1 MTAADGLP
9 ADVCVLLTPRQIGG
23 HEIALLGWLADA
35 VRRGLRPLIVAPTAA
50 LAQACAARGLAP
62 WLHPRWAAD
71 AATRPGLLRLLAAWP
86 ADRPLLLAPGV
97 LHAHAWLLA
106 AAVALRRLVW
116 VYVPMAY
123 TAVRMNYR
131 FGAWRDRLLAPWLK
145 RVAGWITIDAQQ
157 AQCLGSDWQVRS
169 PVYVL
174 PNLARVP
181 GDPPPRPA
189 PAADGRLRV
198 GYVGR
203 FDLQHKGLDWL
214 LAAIHQHPAW
224 RQRLHWRFQGQGPGE
239 LALLEMASALGPQHA
254 VVSPHAPLDEAL
266 AAVDVLVLPSRY
278 EGLPLVAL
286 EATQRG
292 WPVVASRDAGLNALL
307 PASSL
312 FDFGDAEGLAHAL
325 DGLRTP
331 AARLLAVSHS
341 RARYGGRGRQQ
352 RYASALQ
359 ALVEALRAR

>member
-157 AQCLGSDWQVRS
+157 AQCLGNDWQVRS

-181 GDPPPRPA
+181 GHPPPRPA

-312 FDFGDAEGLAHAL
+312 FDFGDAAGLAHAL